1 MIKVVFLKELRE
13 MLRDRRVIFGAFVMP
28 VLVIFLMMR
37 LFSVIG
43 SSVEGKKA
51 TKIAVVQTESGK
63 TLADGL
69 TKSTLF
75 EIQSVATAEEAK
87 ALLEKSKV
95 KVALN
100 IMDKPNDAGQLDV
113 RAMYL
118 GDENLSMIALS
129 RLREVIEQTNKV
141 ATQTVLQAQGI
152 SAEQAEPVKL
162 TPEDVSSA
170 KKGALDSMMVSM
182 LPYLMILF
190 MFAGGMSIASDLVAG
205 EKERQ
210 TLETLLVAPV
220 KRIHIAAGKLGAM
233 SIFCVLTGASS
244 VFALALIS
252 ITDKTGGKMMFG
264 SGVGLGVLELAQ
276 ILMLLFS
283 LALLFAG
290 LLLAISSWA
299 KNMREAQTYM
309 AVANFFV
316 IMPAVFSQIIGFTEA
331 GQQLWVRLVPVLNVA
346 VAFRE
351 ILLGK
356 NALNGV
362 LIATGM
368 NLILAAAL
376 LLMANRLFNDER
388 ILART

>member
-1 MIKVVFLKELRE
+1 MIKIVFLKELRE

-43 SSVEGKKA
+43 ASVEKTKA
-51 TKIAVVQTESGK
+51 TKIAVVQNESGK
-63 TLADGL
+63 LLTEGL
-69 TKSTLF
+69 TKSKLF
-75 EIQSVATAEEAK
+75 EIEEVSTPTDASDMLK
-87 ALLEKSKV
+87 KGKV
-95 KVALN
+95 KVALT
-100 IMDKPNDAGQLDV
+100 IAEKPNDNGQLDV
-113 RAMYL
+113 RAMFL

-141 ATQTVLQAQGI
+141 ATKSVLEAQGI
-152 SAEQAEPVKL
+152 TPEQAEPIKL
-162 TPEDVSSA
+162 TPEDISTA

-182 LPYLMILF
+182 LPYLLILF

-220 KRIHIAAGKLGAM
+220 RRLHIAVGKLGAL
-233 SIFCVLTGASS
+233 SVFCILTGASS
-244 VFALALIS
+244 VLALALIS
-252 ITDKTGGKMMFG
+252 VTDKTGGKMMFG
-264 SGVGLGVLELAQ
+264 GGVGLGPAEFLQ
-276 ILMLLFS
+276 IFALLLS
-283 LALLFAG
+283 LAMFFAG
-290 LLLAISSWA
+290 VLLTISSWA
-299 KNMREAQTYM
+299 KNMREAQTFM

-351 ILLGK
+351 VLLGK
-356 NALNGV
+356 PALGAV
-362 LIATGM
+362 LTATTM
-368 NLILAAAL
+368 NLVLTAVLVMI
-376 LLMANRLFNDER
+376 ANKLFSDER